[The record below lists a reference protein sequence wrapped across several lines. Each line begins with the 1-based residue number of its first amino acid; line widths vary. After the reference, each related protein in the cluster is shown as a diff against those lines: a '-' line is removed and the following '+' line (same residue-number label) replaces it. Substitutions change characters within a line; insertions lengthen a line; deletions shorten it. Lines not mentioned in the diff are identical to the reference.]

1 MALNAVKQVIQ
12 SATETITGTGK
23 TMTRLTGEPVPENKN
38 SLTAGPNGPVLFQ
51 DRVLWEKIVQFN
63 REQQPLRNVHAM
75 GTGAQGY
82 FLAEHD
88 VSNLSRASVFVPGTQ
103 TEIAVRFS
111 GTFTERG
118 DPDTTR
124 DLRGFAIKFYTTE
137 GNWDLMA
144 INTPVFN
151 VRDMKQ
157 GPDAVHA
164 FKRNPITGDWN
175 ADQSFDYVATHPEGL
190 HQVLMI
196 WTDRIGTPASFRA
209 MNAFGCNTFSF
220 INSENK
226 RTWVKFHIVAE
237 LGWKGLSVEDAKILA
252 GENAEFL
259 SQDLRDAIAAGNYP
273 KYKLSVQVM
282 PEEEGYKRSYAFD
295 CTKVWP
301 HDEFPLIPLGTIVLN
316 KNPEDHFTEVESI
329 AFSPM
334 NVVPGISFSPDKLLQ
349 GRLLVYDDTQAW
361 RLGPNFK
368 QLAINCPHAA
378 KVVNF
383 YNTGRNGNLHSGVAK
398 FPHYQPSL
406 FGGPQPDPSYKE
418 PPMRVDGP
426 VDYYDYPN
434 EGTDADY
441 YGQCTEF
448 YNALPVGE
456 RMNLAK
462 NLAAT
467 FFKMSPPVVAAM
479 MPHLRKVSDALATT
493 IEKKLE
499 EGRKT
504 EMTDNEIRA
513 GQLYAT
519 MQALQPEK
527 PMSK

>member
-1 MALNAVKQVIQ
+1 MALNAVKDAIHT
-12 SATETITGTGK
+12 ATDSIVNLASGNTL
-23 TMTRLTGEPVPENKN
+23 TRLTGEPVAENKN

-51 DRVLWEKIVQFN
+51 DRVLYEKITQFN
-63 REQQPLRNVHAM
+63 REQTPTRNVHAL
-75 GTGAQGY
+75 GTGARGT
-82 FLAEHD
+82 FVAEHD
-88 VSNLSRASVFVPGTQ
+88 ISALSRAKVFVPGTK

-118 DPDTTR
+118 DPDTGR

-175 ADQSFDYVATHPEGL
+175 NDQSWDYVANHPEGL

-209 MNAFGCNTFSF
+209 MNAFGCNTFSL
-220 INSENK
+220 INSDNK
-226 RTWVKFHIVAE
+226 RVWCKFHIVAE

-282 PEEEGYKRSYAFD
+282 PEDEGYTHNYTFD
-295 CTKVWP
+295 CSKVWP
-301 HDEFPLIPLGTIVLN
+301 HDKFPLIPIGTLTLDR
-316 KNPEDHFTEVESI
+316 NPMDHFTEVESI

-349 GRLLVYDDTQAW
+349 GRLLVYDDTQTH
-361 RLGPNFK
+361 RLGANFK
-368 QLAINCPHAA
+368 QIPINCPHATR
-378 KVVNF
+378 VNSN
-383 YNTGRNGNLHSGVAK
+383 YYHGVAGRLDSSRPK
-398 FPHYQPSL
+398 FPHYYPSS

-426 VDYYDYPN
+426 VDHYDYPG

-441 YGQCTEF
+441 YEQPREF
-448 YNALPVGE
+448 YNSLPDGE
-456 RMNLAK
+456 KLALAK

-467 FFKMSPPVVAAM
+467 FSKTSPPVVAAAM
-479 MPHLRKVSDALATT
+479 VHLNKVSTVLGQA
-493 IEKKLE
+493 IQYKLE
-499 EGRKT
+499 ENRATDKT
-504 EMTDNEIRA
+504 QNEIRA
-513 GQLYAT
+513 GELFAQ
-519 MQALQPEK
+519 MQGLKPEK
-527 PMSK
+527 NI

>member
-1 MALNAVKQVIQ
+1 MAFNAVKQAVQ
-12 SATETITGTGK
+12 TATEAITGGN
-23 TMTRLTGEPVPENKN
+23 TMTRLTGDPVGENKN

-51 DRVLWEKIVQFN
+51 DRVLFEKITQFA
-63 REQQPLRNVHAM
+63 REQQPTRNVHAL
-75 GTGAQGY
+75 GTGAKGY

-88 VSNLSRASVFVPGTQ
+88 ISQFSRAKVFVPGTK

-124 DLRGFAIKFYTTE
+124 DLRGFAIKFHTTE

-164 FKRNPITGDWN
+164 FKRNPVTGNWLG
-175 ADQSFDYVATHPEGL
+175 DQSWDYVATHPEAL

-220 INSENK
+220 VNQENK
-226 RTWVKFHIVAE
+226 RVWVKFHIVAE
-237 LGWKGLSVEDAKILA
+237 LGWKGLSVEDAKILS

-259 SQDLRDAIAAGNYP
+259 SQDLREAIQAGNYP
-273 KYKLSVQVM
+273 MYKLSAQIM
-282 PEEEGYKRSYAFD
+282 PEDEGYTHNYTFD

-301 HDEFPLIPLGTIVLN
+301 HELFPLVPIGTLVLD
-316 KNPEDHFTEVESI
+316 KNPLDHFTEVESI

-334 NVVPGISFSPDKLLQ
+334 NVVPGIGFSPDKLLQ
-349 GRLLVYDDTQAW
+349 GRLLVYDDTQTH

-368 QLAINCPHAA
+368 QIPINCPHAA
-378 KVVNF
+378 KVRSNYTVGLQ
-383 YNTGRNGNLHSGVAK
+383 GRADQGSR
-398 FPHYQPSL
+398 FPHYYPSN

-418 PPMRVDGP
+418 PPFRVDGP
-426 VDYYDYPN
+426 VDHYNYPD
-434 EGTDADY
+434 EGSDADY
-441 YGQCTEF
+441 YGQVRDF
-448 YNALPVGE
+448 YNRLPAGE
-456 RMNLAK
+456 KFSLAK

-467 FFKMSPPVVAAM
+467 FGKMSTPVIEAV
-479 MPHLRKVSDALATT
+479 MPHLSKVSPDLANT
-493 IEKKLE
+493 IQKKLAE
-499 EGRKT
+499 DRKT
-504 EMTDNEIRA
+504 DKTQSELRA
-513 GQLYAT
+513 GDLYLQ
-519 MQALQPEK
+519 MKNLQPEK
-527 PMSK
+527 QPLSA

>member
-1 MALNAVKQVIQ
+1 MNAAKAALQ
-12 SATETITGTGK
+12 SVTDTITGQNSN
-23 TMTRLTGEPVPENKN
+23 TMTRQTGEPIGENKN
-38 SLTAGPNGPVLFQ
+38 SLTAGPTGPVIFQ
-51 DRVLWEKIVQFN
+51 DRVLYEKIVTFN
-63 REQQPLRNVHAM
+63 REQQPLRNVHAL
-75 GTGAQGY
+75 GTGARGT
-82 FLAEHD
+82 FVAEND
-88 VSNLSRASVFVPGTQ
+88 VSQYSRAQVFVPGTK

-151 VRDMKQ
+151 VRDMKS

-164 FKRNPITGDWN
+164 FKRNPITGDWDPN
-175 ADQSFDYVATHPEGL
+175 QSWDYVATHPEGL

-220 INSENK
+220 INSQNK
-226 RTWVKFHIVAE
+226 RCWVKFHIVAE
-237 LGWKGLSVEDAKILA
+237 LGWKGLSVVDAKILA

-273 KYKLSVQVM
+273 KYKLSFQVM
-282 PEEEGYKRSYAFD
+282 PEEEGYTHNYTFD

-301 HDEFPLIPLGTIVLN
+301 HDKFPLIPLGTLTLDR
-316 KNPEDHFTEVESI
+316 NPDDHFTEVESI

-349 GRLLVYDDTQAW
+349 GRLIVYDDTQTH
-361 RLGPNFK
+361 RLGAAFK
-368 QLAINCPHAA
+368 QLPINCPHATR
-378 KVVNF
+378 VNNNV
-383 YNTGRNGNLHSGVAK
+383 YQGRGGRQAHGVK
-398 FPHYQPSL
+398 FPHYWPSS
-406 FGGPQPDPSYKE
+406 FGGPQPDPSYRE

-426 VDYYDYPN
+426 VDHYDYPG
-434 EGTDADY
+434 EGTDEDY
-441 YGQCTEF
+441 YSQCTDF
-448 YNALPVGE
+448 YNSLPQGE
-456 RMNLAK
+456 KMALAK

-467 FFKMSPPVVAAM
+467 FFKMSPPIVAAAM
-479 MPHLRKVSDALATT
+479 KHLYKVSSNLGDA
-493 IEKKLE
+493 IKNKLE

-504 EMTDNEIRA
+504 DMTKEEIRA
-513 GQLYAT
+513 GELYAM
-519 MQALQPEK
+519 MQGLAPEK
-527 PMSK
+527 IISK